1 MKIFKTAVITAV
13 LGCPCQKVGENGFGR
28 AFLDRSHPSGDLT
41 MYHVQVVTPIAEEQI
56 DDFKFVIQFSENIEV
71 EISTFF
77 TYFYQRT
84 STNFL
89 RLTTSL
95 IQPQIS
101 GTLRLGRT

>member
-1 MKIFKTAVITAV
+1 MKVFKTAVIAAV

-28 AFLDRSHPSGDLT
+28 AFLDRSHPVGDLT

-71 EISTFF
+71 EILTFSI
-77 TYFYQRT
+77 YFYQRT

-89 RLTTSL
+89 RSTTSP

-101 GTLRLGRT
+101 